1 MVLWFIGYKSCVHE
15 KTMFDGLFTSASQR
29 KGQKFNNAKVSS
41 CHSVIEKSQDGRDGQ
56 ERNWKKHLMVL
67 NSVYTETRGKSIH
80 YFEDA
85 DLPQPFN
92 QIED

>member
-1 MVLWFIGYKSCVHE
+1 
-15 KTMFDGLFTSASQR
+15 MFDGLFTSASQR
-29 KGQKFNNAKVSS
+29 KGQKFNNAKVSSCHSVIEQKFNNAKVSS

-85 DLPQPFN
+85 DLTQPFN

>member
-1 MVLWFIGYKSCVHE
+1 
-15 KTMFDGLFTSASQR
+15 MFDGLCNSTSHG
-29 KGQKFNNAKVSS
+29 KGQKFNNVKVSLY
-41 CHSVIEKSQDGRDGQ
+41 HSTFGNLQNGRDGR
-56 ERNWKKHLMVL
+56 ERNFQKHLMVL